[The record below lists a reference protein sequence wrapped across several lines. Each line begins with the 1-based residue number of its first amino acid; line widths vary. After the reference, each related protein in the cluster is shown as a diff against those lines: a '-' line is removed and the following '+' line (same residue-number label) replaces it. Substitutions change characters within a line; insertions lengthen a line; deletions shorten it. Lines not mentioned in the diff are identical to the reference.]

1 MQNVSDLQF
10 TTMMGTT
17 QEYYIK
23 NGDYKSV
30 TNGSLLQW
38 QLYINNENKLYN
50 KMANSEAVLWNDG
63 AINADEVLKT
73 QLNKNVI
80 EILGYKCD
88 ELIFTC
94 KSGMQKY
101 YFNSKLSVDTT
112 VFIKH
117 KYGNWFDFI
126 SKSNSLPLKIIVETN
141 TFTVESIA
149 TSVIPMKLEKTF
161 FDLPPNTK
169 TMKSPY

>member
-1 MQNVSDLQF
+1 MTKTITFLLATLFSIYAFAQNFEGKITYANVYKSKMQNVSDLQF

-80 EILGYKCD
+80 LIQSYRWTQQYLLSTNMAIGLILFQNR
-88 ELIFTC
+88 IRF
-94 KSGMQKY
+94 
-101 YFNSKLSVDTT
+101 
-112 VFIKH
+112 H
-117 KYGNWFDFI
+117 
-126 SKSNSLPLKIIVETN
+126 
-141 TFTVESIA
+141 
-149 TSVIPMKLEKTF
+149 
-161 FDLPPNTK
+161 
-169 TMKSPY
+169 